1 MAPAPPEPSIV
12 QQAVDALRASLDI
25 ERDVAAIGPWPVAV
39 GFIVGGFLLL
49 LWGFRLY
56 RLEAILM
63 GVAIGALAGLAV
75 AAWLQVNWIACLVAG
90 ALVCG
95 VVAWPLVRVIWAI
108 AFGANVAVVAALVT
122 AAAAPAS
129 SEGLLLGAA
138 VAGFVVGTAVGFM
151 IFRFIVILA
160 SSLTGGAVLV
170 LGVLRLV
177 TLVPSLGDPVMACLR
192 SMPWLALVL
201 VLVPAVFGV
210 IAQLGDEK
218 TLPRKSRK
226 SARKK
231 EAKEAE
237 D

>member
-1 MAPAPPEPSIV
+1 M

-25 ERDVAAIGPWPVAV
+25 ERDVAAIGSWPVAL
-39 GFIVGGFLLL
+39 GFIVGGILLL

-75 AAWLQVNWIACLVAG
+75 SAWIQINWIACLAVG

-95 VVAWPLVRVIWAI
+95 VVAWPLVRVIWAM
-108 AFGANVAVVAALVT
+108 AFGANMAIAAALVT
-122 AAAAPAS
+122 AVLAPAC
-129 SEGLLLGAA
+129 SEGLLIGAA
-138 VAGFVVGTAVGFM
+138 AAGFVVGTAIGFM

-177 TLVPSLGDPVMACLR
+177 TFVPSLGDPVMAALKA
-192 SMPWLALVL
+192 MPWLALVL